1 MTTVAAF
8 MIINTLKCIGW
19 RTHQNSSSSSGRLA
33 RDGRYGH
40 LLLAGNQIQ
49 ESNDKRLKEKE
60 QRSRV
65 AEIFQ
70 MNNIKADEFM
80 GKFVREHRTR
90 PEWCGKKNK
99 WKSTYLTLFVSI
111 VNTENIGWN
120 WLRGNWSTKYRSS
133 REGQSATITR
143 AERETESQTT
153 TPKCA
158 GVSVLVSRLS
168 RWTRKPCQLN
178 EMITC
183 SSRSTSHHPSVRVWM
198 HPQVNQDNHQA
209 QACNQ

>member
-1 MTTVAAF
+1 M
-8 MIINTLKCIGW
+8 NQ
-19 RTHQNSSSSSGRLA
+19 HQSR
-33 RDGRYGH
+33 RIYGK
-40 LLLAGNQIQ
+40 I
-49 ESNDKRLKEKE
+49 
-60 QRSRV
+60 RSRTSD
-65 AEIFQ
+65 
-70 MNNIKADEFM
+70 K
-80 GKFVREHRTR
+80 TR
-90 PEWCGKKNK
+90 MMWKKNK